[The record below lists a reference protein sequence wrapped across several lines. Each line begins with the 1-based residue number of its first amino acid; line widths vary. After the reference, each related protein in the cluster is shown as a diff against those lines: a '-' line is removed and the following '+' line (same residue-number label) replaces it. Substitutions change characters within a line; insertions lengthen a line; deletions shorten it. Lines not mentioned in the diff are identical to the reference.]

1 MRSGPFL
8 SLGSTSAGPI
18 ARYRSRIFVSVSRA
32 FSGGTR
38 TVRNGARC
46 RPSTARGGSRHRRAS
61 TGRLGAAAR
70 AGAGTP
76 GERSRN
82 GVSRWHLDPGA
93 SEGRGRGE
101 KGGTSTE
108 RDHREA
114 LGRSRG
120 GFGTKACVIA
130 DGKGRAVAFA
140 LAPGQAHE
148 APLALGLIDALPDA
162 PAWIVGD
169 RGLSAHALREL
180 IWAIGARPAITPAVV
195 PKPPRERPSASRISR
210 SVPDLPFEP
219 RRPRTGGRG
228 RWCRPGTSSQARPR
242 APGRSQTGAPTPR
255 ALPPG

>member
-1 MRSGPFL
+1 MARD
-8 SLGSTSAGPI
+8 AGRVRPVVE
-18 ARYRSRIFVSVSRA
+18 A
-32 FSGGTR
+32 GTD
-38 TVRNGARC
+38 V
-46 RPSTARGGSRHRRAS
+46 H
-61 TGRLGAAAR
+61 RLGVWERLLALVRAR
-70 AGAGTP
+70 LGIALGMAFLDGTSIRAPQKAAGA
-76 GERSRN
+76 
-82 GVSRWHLDPGA
+82 A
-93 SEGRGRGE
+93 K